1 MKKVLLKSISLRN
14 FKGIVNLTI
23 EIDGSANLYA
33 ANEVGK
39 STIYTAFNWNLTG
52 KDEFD
57 RKDYEIKNTKRK
69 ELNSQSHEV
78 ELVLVVSEN
87 GIETENKLKRVYLEK
102 WTKPKGQSTKVFE
115 GHKTEFW
122 YNDVPCNLTEYQAKV
137 DAIIDSRIIKM
148 VTNPTFFNSLKW
160 EDQRR
165 GLLSIAGNI
174 TNEDIFNSIATPDND
189 FSTLIMVLN
198 SGKSVEEYRKEL
210 TAKKGLLKKSALEFQ
225 PRIDELKRG
234 MLALQN
240 WNAIENK
247 IVELSKELD
256 EVEASLADAST
267 ALSQKQKG
275 LMGKQKMLHDFQTE
289 LANKRFKV
297 KSELLARQNDS
308 SGAIEKVK
316 AAILATTQNIGL
328 QKKKK
333 GDAESNI
340 AAYKRHI
347 DSYNEVINQC
357 RAKWSEIN
365 AEKFVFDESKCEC
378 PTCKQQ
384 LPAADIEAQKERLL
398 KNFNESVL
406 RRKNEQVF
414 VSNQAKAEKKQ
425 LEENIAAL
433 EAINYTEEIAAAE
446 ENLTALQGNLSTLTA
461 NKKQQTPE
469 ELEVAVDALL
479 QLNADYLNLQ
489 DEIAALEEEIKQ
501 ENETLSAGT
510 NNIEIKTRKVDLINA
525 IDAEKAKLSS
535 KDQIVK
541 TNKRIAELENE
552 EKANAQAIADIEK
565 QEFEVETYTRAKMD
579 ILETKVNKLFKY
591 VQFKLFKNLI
601 NGGIEEA
608 CECQINGVPYSTANK
623 ASQLNA
629 GLDIIRVMG
638 NHYGIQAPV
647 IIDNRESIT
656 NIIEMEA
663 QVISLIV
670 SPDDKQLRVEQVSVS
685 KQHKEAA

>member
-14 FKGIVNLTI
+14 FKGIVNQTI
-23 EIDGSANLYA
+23 EFNGDANIYA

-39 STIYTAFNWNLTG
+39 STIYTAFNWLLTG

-78 ELVLVVSEN
+78 EAVLIVSEH
-87 GIETENKLKRVYLEK
+87 GVETENKLKRVYLEK

-137 DAIIDSRIIKM
+137 DAIIDGRIIKM

-174 TNEDIFNSIATPDND
+174 TNEDIFNSIATADND

-234 MLALQN
+234 MPTLQN
-240 WNAIENK
+240 WNVIENK
-247 IVELSKELD
+247 IVELSQELD

-297 KSELLARQNDS
+297 KSELLAKQNEG
-308 SGAIEKVK
+308 SGEIEKVK
-316 AAILATTQNIGL
+316 NEILSATQNLGL
-328 QKKKK
+328 LKKKQA
-333 GDAESNI
+333 DAGINI
-340 AAYKRHI
+340 ASYKTQIERKDALI
-347 DSYNEVINQC
+347 SEC
-357 RAKWSEIN
+357 RRKWSEVN
-365 AEKFVFDESKCEC
+365 AERFEFDESKCEC

-406 RRKNEQVF
+406 RRKNDQVTI
-414 VSNQAKAEKKQ
+414 SNQAKAEKKQ
-425 LEENIAAL
+425 LEETVQQL
-433 EAINYTEEIAAAE
+433 EATNYDEQIAAAE
-446 ENLTALQGNLSTLTA
+446 ETIKALQSKLATLSA
-461 NKKQQTPE
+461 NRKKQTPE

-510 NNIEIKTRKVDLINA
+510 NNVEIKTRKVDLINA
-525 IDAEKAKLSS
+525 IDAEKTKLSS
-535 KDQIVK
+535 KNQIVK

-579 ILETKVNKLFKY
+579 ILEKRVNEKFRFVKFRLFETQ
-591 VQFKLFKNLI
+591 V
-601 NGGIEEA
+601 NGGIAETCV
-608 CECQINGVPYSTANK
+608 CEYQGVPYPTLNTAAK
-623 ASQLNA
+623 ILA
-629 GLDIIRVMG
+629 GLDVLETLSD
-638 NHYGIQAPV
+638 HYGIHAPV
-647 IIDNRESIT
+647 FIDNRESTTWIPECKSQ
-656 NIIEMEA
+656 I
-663 QVISLIV
+663 ISLFV
-670 SPDDKQLRVEQVSVS
+670 SPEDKKLRI
-685 KQHKEAA
+685 EAAGKQMMAA